1 MLGCQVNSTTPLGWD
16 EGMGHLCLVPSTW
29 EASCSVC
36 SSEGATGMEDVCG
49 GLCVCVG
56 FWGDPGGH
64 GDFREMERGMDILG
78 WCFCEWEVESRKRG
92 RTGWNWEGV
101 PLPRVLSVH
110 RAGLT
115 EVSLPGHFS
124 HTAHPL
130 SCSWAR

>member
-1 MLGCQVNSTTPLGWD
+1 MSGPQHLGGFLLSLQFRRGYWD
-16 EGMGHLCLVPSTW
+16 GGCLWGFV
-29 EASCSVC
+29 
-36 SSEGATGMEDVCG
+36 
-49 GLCVCVG
+49 CVCVG